1 MAKDFYNTLGVARN
15 ASEAELKA
23 AYRKLALKL
32 HPDRNPGNKDAESK
46 FKEVN
51 EAYQILSDSKKRQ
64 LYDAY
69 GEAGVNAGAAGGG
82 GQGGFGGFPGGG
94 GFPPGADVGD
104 LFGDIFESFF
114 GGVPG
119 GAGRQR
125 TRRGNDL
132 RYETSIDLEEAYK
145 GTTISLEYE
154 RVGACPKCAGTGAKP
169 GTGLKRCGTCHGAGR
184 VQFAQ
189 GFFSMTQTCQHC
201 SGAGKVVEAP
211 CGSCAGAGRVR
222 VPTKRTV
229 RVPPGIED
237 GSSLRVQG
245 AGEGGGA
252 NTVPGD
258 LYVQIKIRHHPK
270 FERDGDDLL
279 FQRRISFPEAALG
292 CTLEVPTM
300 AGTPA
305 AIKIPPGIQDG
316 TTLRVR
322 EKGMPRLQARGNGD
336 LLVRLKV
343 EVPKVLTA
351 RQKELLE
358 EFAKTLNGEHDE
370 KKPETGKDG
379 GLFKKIFGE

>member
-1 MAKDFYNTLGVARN
+1 MPRDLYNTLGVPRN
-15 ASEAELKA
+15 ATEAELKA

-32 HPDRNPGNKDAESK
+32 HPDRNPGNKDAEAK

-51 EAYQILSDSKKRQ
+51 EAYQILSDPKKRQ

-69 GEAGVNAGAAGGG
+69 GEAGVQQGAGGG
-82 GQGGFGGFPGGG
+82 PGGGFPG

-114 GGVPG
+114 GGMPG
-119 GAGRQR
+119 GPPRQR

-145 GTTISLEYE
+145 GTTVSVEYD
-154 RVGACPKCAGTGAKP
+154 RVSACPKCGGSGAKA

-189 GFFSMTQTCQHC
+189 GFFSMTQTCPTC
-201 SGAGKVVEAP
+201 GGAGRVVENP

-222 VPTKRTV
+222 QPTKRTV
-229 RVPPGIED
+229 RVPAGIED

-245 AGEGGGA
+245 AGEGGGP

-258 LYVQIKIRHHPK
+258 LYVQIKVRTHAQ

-279 FQRRISFPEAALG
+279 YQRRISFPEAALG
-292 CTLEVPTM
+292 CTLEVPTL
-300 AGTPA
+300 AGPKAT
-305 AIKIPPGIQDG
+305 IKVPPGVQDG

-322 EKGMPRLQARGNGD
+322 ERGMPRLQARGNGD

-343 EVPKVLTA
+343 EVPKHLTP
-351 RQKELLE
+351 RQRELLE
-358 EFAKTLNGEHDE
+358 EFAKSLHGEE
-370 KKPETGKDG
+370 TPKPAEGSKEG
-379 GLFKKIFGE
+379 GIFKKIFGE